1 MTKLLHNY
9 EVPSKIEALHGIG
22 YEVNFAVCPPNTTNM
37 GKIHAHIHGSKLP
50 SYSGFGDTLEDALLL
65 ALTELIADLEQ
76 SRASH
81 EQAAAR
87 IKAQIDSI
95 ESYAMYKVRT
105 LKNEETEAETESAA

>member
-1 MTKLLHNY
+1 MSNKLLHNY
-9 EVPSKIEALHGIG
+9 EIPSKIESLHAIG
-22 YEVNFAVCPPNTTNM
+22 YEVNFACQAAATTS
-37 GKIHAHIHGSKLP
+37 KVHAHIHGPKLP

-65 ALTELIADLEQ
+65 ALTDLIADLEQ